1 MYIKNWIN
9 FNNNRVHT
17 MMIIEAILKINPN
30 AKVSVSGSDIN
41 DCEIEWHNGTTPIP
55 KADIEAKMVEVQ
67 AEYDVNQYQRDRAT
81 AYPTIQEQLDMQYWD
96 KVNGTTNWEDA
107 IAKVKSDNPKS

>member
-1 MYIKNWIN
+1 
-9 FNNNRVHT
+9 
-17 MMIIEAILKINPN
+17 MILEAIMKINPD
-30 AKVSVSGSDIN
+30 AQVTVDGDDIN
-41 DCEIEWHNGTTPIP
+41 SITWDNGTTPIP

-67 AEYDVNQYQRDRAT
+67 AEYDANQYQRDRAT

-96 KVNGTTNWEDA
+96 NVNGTTNWEDA